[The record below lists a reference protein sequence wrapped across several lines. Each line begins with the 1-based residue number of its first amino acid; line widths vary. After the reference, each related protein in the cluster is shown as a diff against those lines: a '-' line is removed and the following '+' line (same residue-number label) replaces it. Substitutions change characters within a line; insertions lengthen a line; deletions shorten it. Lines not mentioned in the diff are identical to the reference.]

1 MREVKKA
8 WLHEVLRQKELR
20 TSDYARDMNLSPAT
34 VSGMLGGHRAVSD
47 DTVDRTCAF
56 YKVAPLSPIATAAK
70 GGLPLAVTV
79 DQHGLMG
86 IGDQAYKHYRGS
98 FSTDDL
104 DRAHA
109 KIRRRRK

>member
-56 YKVAPLSPIATAAK
+56 YKVAPPSPIATAAK

-79 DQHGLMG
+79 DQHGEENGRRLG
-86 IGDQAYKHYRGS
+86 GRFNA
-98 FSTDDL
+98 
-104 DRAHA
+104 A
-109 KIRRRRK
+109 KPLLYEVPTYLR

>member
-1 MREVKKA
+1 MAVERARSHRLGSARLCRPLGTDKA
-8 WLHEVLRQKELR
+8 SYGKISAANTL
-20 TSDYARDMNLSPAT
+20 AN
-34 VSGMLGGHRAVSD
+34 RAL
-47 DTVDRTCAF
+47 
-56 YKVAPLSPIATAAK
+56 KVAAK
-70 GGLPLAVTV
+70 ACGINKRLTTHMARHTFMQQGLEAEVHDRAL
-79 DQHGLMG
+79 QRLMG

>member
-1 MREVKKA
+1 MREVKKV
-8 WLHEVLRQKELR
+8 WLHEVLRQKQLR

-56 YKVAPLSPIATAAK
+56 YKVAPPSPIATAAK

-79 DQHGLMG
+79 DQHGEENVELATVRPCG
-86 IGDQAYKHYRGS
+86 GLVLRGALWQACVV
-98 FSTDDL
+98 
-104 DRAHA
+104 
-109 KIRRRRK
+109 RRLFIL

>member
-56 YKVAPLSPIATAAK
+56 YKVAPPSPIATAAK

-79 DQHGLMG
+79 DQHGEENIVVVEPKACAG
-86 IGDQAYKHYRGS
+86 
-98 FSTDDL
+98 
-104 DRAHA
+104 
-109 KIRRRRK
+109 